1 MMICDDCQGEMERD
15 TVIFMIAVRGRQKA
29 MHQPGW
35 FCWTCKVSRHAAGD
49 ELVEQPKQ
57 ARRAAGRPPV

>member
-1 MMICDDCQGEMERD
+1 MICDGCQGEMERD
-15 TVIFMIAVRGRQKA
+15 TVIFMIAVRGRETA

-49 ELVEQPKQ
+49 VLIEAPKQ
-57 ARRAAGRPPV
+57 TRGFSGRPSI